1 MPPEEAPGGVAVAA
15 APAAT
20 TTLGE
25 VPMYQQEKKG
35 GKCFGCCCDYRR
47 AVIILSIISIV
58 LGIIGL
64 ISQST
69 TGNNT
74 SVNDISDDEIV
85 KDIEEITDS
94 YKTGSIV
101 LAVIGFVMSLIALGG
116 GITFNWMM
124 VGISVIYVII
134 SFIVGIIL
142 GLRQFNEI
150 VDYLDETNYGTT
162 TNGTTIDGDTL
173 TESEEDDLE
182 AFIRMMLIVGYVI
195 AGIITALFVYPSFCF
210 IQEVRSG
217 IMSKETYPREEH
229 SCCCMSERRT
239 A

>member
-1 MPPEEAPGGVAVAA
+1 MPPEEARGGGAVTAV
-15 APAAT
+15 PAT
-20 TTLGE
+20 TTNTFGE

-35 GKCFGCCCDYRR
+35 GKCCGCCCDYRR
-47 AVIILSIISIV
+47 AVIILAVVSIV

-74 SVNDISDDEIV
+74 SVNDISDDEIA
-85 KDIEEITDS
+85 KDIEDITDS

-101 LAVIGFVMSLIALGG
+101 LAVIGFVMSFIALGG

-124 VGISVIYVII
+124 VGISAIYVII
-134 SFIVGIIL
+134 SFIIGIIL

-150 VDYLDETNYGTT
+150 VDYLDETNYGTNT
-162 TNGTTIDGDTL
+162 TAGDDVL
-173 TESEEDDLE
+173 TESEEEDLE
-182 AFIRMMLIVGYVI
+182 QFIRMMLIVGYII

-210 IQEVRSG
+210 IHEVRSG

-239 A
+239 VG